1 MKLKAVSTTDGQWIG
16 LEFELPDPLMSGFEF
31 PVTEDIVFDVE
42 HSKQLPNGDY
52 MYWNANYIVVAREV
66 G

>member
-1 MKLKAVSTTDGQWIG
+1 VILQAIKSTDGQYLG
-16 LEFELPDPLMSGFEF
+16 TVFELPDPLMNGFKF

-42 HSKQLPNGDY
+42 HSKKLPSGDY
-52 MYWNANYIVVAREV
+52 MYWNANYVVVAREV